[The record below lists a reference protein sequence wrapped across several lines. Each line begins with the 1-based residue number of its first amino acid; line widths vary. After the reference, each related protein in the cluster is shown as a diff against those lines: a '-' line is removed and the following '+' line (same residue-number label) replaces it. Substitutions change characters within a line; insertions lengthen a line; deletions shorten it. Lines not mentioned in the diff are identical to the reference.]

1 LGGEEVLKVKRQF
14 LQFIFLQNLDQV
26 MGLIEI
32 RKVGIA
38 AHRADQS
45 SETGCVLSQIL
56 NVVAKP
62 HAFDIMHICPYG
74 FKFTAEFYTALD
86 HWRRIGKLI

>member
-1 LGGEEVLKVKRQF
+1 MGGEEVLKVERQF

-26 MGLIEI
+26 MGLIKI
-32 RKVGIA
+32 RKIGVA
-38 AHRADQS
+38 THWADQS

-62 HAFDIMHICPYG
+62 HAFDIVHICTDG